1 MAAVATW
8 DLWEWG
14 RTKYARDAS
23 ASQEKQA
30 MNTLAGVKDQVTL
43 EVKNA
48 WLAVKEA
55 EKLIA
60 VTEMS
65 IEQAEENYRINQ
77 ERYRE
82 QVSRMT
88 DVLDALTLLTVARA
102 YDGPDVGPGYLRLT
116 VTADKLVGELVGA
129 RDDSGS
135 PPRARGRHAVAGGG
149 HAHHGLTPA
158 CAGTSSSRAR

>member
-1 MAAVATW
+1 VAAVATW

-23 ASQEKQA
+23 VSQEKQA
-30 MNTLAGVKDQVTL
+30 RNALVSVKDQVTL

-60 VTEMS
+60 VTEKS

-102 YDGPDVGPGYLRLT
+102 SRSNALSDYRIALAALD
-116 VTADKLVGELVGA
+116 
-129 RDDSGS
+129 
-135 PPRARGRHAVAGGG
+135 RAMGVIWKEGDRQQAAGD
-149 HAHHGLTPA
+149 
-158 CAGTSSSRAR
+158 R

>member
-1 MAAVATW
+1 VAAVATW

-14 RTKYARDAS
+14 RTKYSRDAS
-23 ASQEKQA
+23 VSQEKQA
-30 MNTLAGVKDQVTL
+30 VNALANAKDQVAL

-60 VTEMS
+60 VTRTS
-65 IEQAEENYRINQ
+65 IEQAEENYRITQ

-88 DVLDALTLLTVARA
+88 DVLDALTLLTYARA
-102 YDGPDVGPGYLRLT
+102 SYSNALSDYQISLAGLERAMGVIWRPG
-116 VTADKLVGELVGA
+116 GEA
-129 RDDSGS
+129 ASQQ
-135 PPRARGRHAVAGGG
+135 
-149 HAHHGLTPA
+149 
-158 CAGTSSSRAR
+158 

>member
-1 MAAVATW
+1 YRNPENWTVMAVASW
-8 DLWEWG
+8 DIWEWG
-14 RTKYARDAS
+14 RTKYSRDAS
-23 ASQEKQA
+23 LSQEKQA
-30 MNTLAGVKDQVTL
+30 VNTLTNVKDQISL

-60 VTEMS
+60 VTQTS

-88 DVLDALTLLTVARA
+88 DVLDALTLLTFARA
-102 YDGPDVGPGYLRLT
+102 SYSNALSDYQIALAGLERAMGVIWKPGGD
-116 VTADKLVGELVGA
+116 AASQK
-129 RDDSGS
+129 
-135 PPRARGRHAVAGGG
+135 
-149 HAHHGLTPA
+149 
-158 CAGTSSSRAR
+158 